1 MNNEKGYYEYE
12 FDGKKYYLKACGYN
26 MMIYD
31 FGLSKDISSPV
42 KLRKYSKL
50 LVRDYAR
57 IINAF
62 LTKANGWGEY
72 YDLPTKECEMKVRSM
87 QHILMN
93 IIYNNIEVNQT
104 PKEMFYYI
112 LTNVLLPFAP
122 VDVFMRY
129 KPKGTIIN
137 SSPYK
142 IG

>member
-1 MNNEKGYYEYE
+1 
-12 FDGKKYYLKACGYN
+12 

-42 KLRKYSKL
+42 KLRRYSNL

-87 QHILMN
+87 QQILMN
-93 IIYNNIEVNQT
+93 IIYTNIKVNQT

-122 VDVFMRY
+122 ADMFMRY
-129 KPKGTIIN
+129 KPNATIIN